1 MGVRRHRRGCILRE
15 SATDCV
21 VSFFSFGC
29 RGRNGGRFFF
39 CLLSVLSLLALLY
52 NPGKSDSY
60 LILSSFTQ
68 H

>member
-21 VSFFSFGC
+21 VSFFLFWLQGEKWWEV
-29 RGRNGGRFFF
+29 FF

-52 NPGKSDSY
+52 NPGKSVFY